1 MNSSFFNSSFLLV
14 FFIPV
19 LLFIFIK
26 KLLPEIR
33 KNIKYR
39 IKKSNEQTGSNIEK
53 NETQLLTLEYNG
65 QNLFAL
71 RCGAI
76 VALGTALIAFF
87 GTAIAAREDMYR
99 TFFFLN
105 RVQTYILYYWTWK
118 FFCLFM
124 FIWGASMFAVVFNK
138 KLVFFRNRIIAQN
151 SLTGTK
157 EFFISKDVW
166 LVKSPRQ
173 DAYWLYN
180 ELQGTKIQILNR
192 DLMKLDPQQ
201 ETRLAE
207 FISRIPEKE
216 KTFWS

>member
-1 MNSSFFNSSFLLV
+1 
-14 FFIPV
+14 
-19 LLFIFIK
+19 
-26 KLLPEIR
+26 
-33 KNIKYR
+33 
-39 IKKSNEQTGSNIEK
+39 
-53 NETQLLTLEYNG
+53 
-65 QNLFAL
+65 
-71 RCGAI
+71 
-76 VALGTALIAFF
+76 
-87 GTAIAAREDMYR
+87 
-99 TFFFLN
+99 
-105 RVQTYILYYWTWK
+105 
-118 FFCLFM
+118 
-124 FIWGASMFAVVFNK
+124 MFAVVFNK

-151 SLTGTK
+151 SLTGTN